1 MSLLWKIAFRKESEL
16 PLGRVYQQQ
25 FPELDVGY
33 QTEGVLALSFWL
45 TIEA

>member
-1 MSLLWKIAFRKESEL
+1 MSLLWKILFKKEQEM
-16 PLGRVYQQQ
+16 PLGHIYWYRFQ
-25 FPELDVGY
+25 ELDVGC